1 MMIRNNIRTAWRNLL
16 RRRTFTIINV
26 AGLGLGMTAAIFA
39 FLWVRN
45 EFSFDRFHRHADRI
59 CRINSDIKI
68 SSDET
73 WHWCTTPLPLDEAL
87 RSEVPEVVR
96 TALLFENS
104 WQPLAL
110 KKNAVMVAAKHNVYV
125 SDDWFDLFDYQFVSG
140 SASGFEQ
147 HLQSAIITRDLAEKL
162 FGRWD
167 VAGENFQID
176 TTEFLVQAVIE
187 NHRPNSSFTHD
198 IIRPLKTYLSDPAV
212 RENEH
217 WDNFNF
223 LTFAELRPGV
233 DEAALNEK
241 LTELIWR
248 YKDSKDVSLNVQP
261 LSQVHFDEERSS
273 AAMLT
278 GSRKTADTFGLIGLI
293 ILFLACVNYVSITT
307 AQAGMRTKEVGVR
320 KIIGAAGHHVFRL
333 LFAESLL
340 TVLLALALSLCLV
353 HFTMPAFNGFTEKNF
368 ALSSAD
374 PAVWLVVG
382 GTAALALLLSGV
394 YPALFLTGFSPGNFL
409 RGRNF
414 LNVKNTV
421 FRKGLVVV
429 QFAVTAGLI
438 ISATVILQQQDFIR
452 KKDLGYDRSQRFEF
466 QISYN
471 DRREE
476 MVKMIQQKLAA
487 APGVAGTAAA
497 NSSIID
503 MNSTHSGSLDWD
515 GRPADFVPT
524 VSQLSIG
531 PGFGEV
537 LQLPL
542 KEGRWFEPGNEA
554 DQRNVILNETAVR
567 LFHLPE
573 PVVGQRFS
581 FHGREGQVVG
591 VVRDFHFQSLR
602 NKIGPLVLFD
612 HPKSIGNIIVKTGE
626 GQAAEAIAAARD
638 AWSAFNPGQPFEYHF
653 LDETFDRLY
662 RNEEKSA
669 ALFRVLAALAV
680 FISCLGLFGL
690 AVFSTERRTKEIG
703 VRKVMGAGLA
713 GLISLLTRDFLKLVL
728 IALVIAVP
736 VAWFLMS
743 RWLQDFA
750 YRIDIRWWVFALAG
764 FLVLATAFLTV
775 GFQSLKA
782 ALANPVGSLRNE

>member
-1 MMIRNNIRTAWRNLL
+1 
-16 RRRTFTIINV
+16 
-26 AGLGLGMTAAIFA
+26 
-39 FLWVRN
+39 
-45 EFSFDRFHRHADRI
+45 
-59 CRINSDIKI
+59 
-68 SSDET
+68 
-73 WHWCTTPLPLDEAL
+73 
-87 RSEVPEVVR
+87 
-96 TALLFENS
+96 
-104 WQPLAL
+104 
-110 KKNAVMVAAKHNVYV
+110 
-125 SDDWFDLFDYQFVSG
+125 
-140 SASGFEQ
+140 
-147 HLQSAIITRDLAEKL
+147 
-162 FGRWD
+162 
-167 VAGENFQID
+167 
-176 TTEFLVQAVIE
+176 
-187 NHRPNSSFTHD
+187 
-198 IIRPLKTYLSDPAV
+198 
-212 RENEH
+212 
-217 WDNFNF
+217 
-223 LTFAELRPGV
+223 
-233 DEAALNEK
+233 
-241 LTELIWR
+241 
-248 YKDSKDVSLNVQP
+248 
-261 LSQVHFDEERSS
+261 
-273 AAMLT
+273 
-278 GSRKTADTFGLIGLI
+278 
-293 ILFLACVNYVSITT
+293 
-307 AQAGMRTKEVGVR
+307 
-320 KIIGAAGHHVFRL
+320 
-333 LFAESLL
+333 
-340 TVLLALALSLCLV
+340 
-353 HFTMPAFNGFTEKNF
+353 
-368 ALSSAD
+368 
-374 PAVWLVVG
+374 
-382 GTAALALLLSGV
+382 
-394 YPALFLTGFSPGNFL
+394 
-409 RGRNF
+409 
-414 LNVKNTV
+414 
-421 FRKGLVVV
+421 
-429 QFAVTAGLI
+429 
-438 ISATVILQQQDFIR
+438 
-452 KKDLGYDRSQRFEF
+452 
-466 QISYN
+466 
-471 DRREE
+471 